1 MALMEG
7 RAVMNAKSG
16 MSFYQLEAGSVGTA
30 DMGFGIVNPPAK
42 PSLVNGV
49 AQVDLD
55 QDGHHVVFSSCAT
68 TEGIRF
74 AAWTDKAYQGNPRWS
89 GYYYMDYEMK
99 PTCP

>member
-30 DMGFGIVNPPAK
+30 DMGFGIANPPAK
-42 PSLVNGV
+42 PSLVNGLI
-49 AQVDLD
+49 QVDLD
-55 QDGHHVVFSSCAT
+55 QDGHGEIFSSCAT
-68 TEGIRF
+68 TEGIKF
-74 AAWTDKAYQGNPRWS
+74 TVWTDKAYQGNPRWS